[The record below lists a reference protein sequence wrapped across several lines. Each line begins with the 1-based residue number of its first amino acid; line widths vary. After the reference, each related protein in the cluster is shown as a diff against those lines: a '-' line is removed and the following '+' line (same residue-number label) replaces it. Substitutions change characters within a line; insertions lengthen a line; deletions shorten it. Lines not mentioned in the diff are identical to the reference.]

1 MAEHIDPPFCRWHI
15 RVHDCNNERY
25 FIMIMWAS
33 AFFAAI
39 MTVCGIG
46 TLAMRARKSEHCFFN
61 AGLAS
66 FEMFMLWASVGTGC
80 PMTLWFVVM
89 ATDWQPLSTN
99 PILMAAWECFPWT
112 VGRSSLWIYTFAM
125 LLSTPNSTT
134 KRRPPTKTLSLILR
148 ALIIAELCL
157 TTPFAAWSGQR
168 LLQGDIYMYQV
179 LTGVVNALH
188 SVQSASLGI
197 GMWFFGGQM
206 VEIATENRN
215 EMKASLRTS
224 KSSHNLDEKLGRAIL
239 KMQMMNLSAMSSLG
253 WQALILLIFA
263 FMPEKVLSRVQREKH
278 LQDFAEDVFS
288 FQLQSVQWW
297 SLIQC
302 AMGFVGVTS
311 FFACAQVVVLW
322 AEFHPKEVP
331 EDMVGILN
339 VMIRRQSVSSP
350 ETQTGESN
358 ELLPH
363 VWETLRAHCPNL
375 SARRFNADPARC
387 QTVQTKSIPFAGFV

>member
-1 MAEHIDPPFCRWHI
+1 
-15 RVHDCNNERY
+15 
-25 FIMIMWAS
+25 
-33 AFFAAI
+33 
-39 MTVCGIG
+39 
-46 TLAMRARKSEHCFFN
+46 
-61 AGLAS
+61 
-66 FEMFMLWASVGTGC
+66 
-80 PMTLWFVVM
+80 
-89 ATDWQPLSTN
+89 
-99 PILMAAWECFPWT
+99 
-112 VGRSSLWIYTFAM
+112 M

-224 KSSHNLDEKLGRAIL
+224 KSSHNLDEKLGKAIL

-253 WQALILLIFA
+253 WQALILLVFA
-263 FMPEKVLSRVQREKH
+263 FMPEK
-278 LQDFAEDVFS
+278 
-288 FQLQSVQWW
+288 LQSVQWW

-311 FFACAQVVVLW
+311 FFACAQIVVLW
-322 AEFHPKEVP
+322 AEFHPKEMP

-363 VWETLRAHCPNL
+363 GSLPGSLFT
-375 SARRFNADPARC
+375 
-387 QTVQTKSIPFAGFV
+387 